1 MGHGRRKRRITARR
15 GRFLAHQS
23 CRCPCGARLVNPP
36 GGCYMTAPPKVPV
49 SVPTEAHSAHRGTY
63 QSRDPPPRTA
73 ASCYLYGV
81 ACLQNACRKM
91 RGGAPS
97 TTAGSTPVPR
107 PPPGVLWVGSNRP
120 WRARV
125 AIYHPR
131 RAAPLGAWAGPCA
144 AVYMEF
150 HCGRCDLPKRRLP
163 PKTHFGG
170 KALPPPPPPYKIHSN
185 RTSVEVVDLT
195 TECEGLPSGC
205 WNSPS
210 HISPPLSVVASTL
223 PYDLL

>member
-1 MGHGRRKRRITARR
+1 MKACSPIQIHVAARGRKRRITARR

-49 SVPTEAHSAHRGTY
+49 SVPKEAHSAHRGTY

-144 AVYMEF
+144 AVTWNFTYKTDGAEKPSSAKNAKNAVW
-150 HCGRCDLPKRRLP
+150 RKSRRKP
-163 PKTHFGG
+163 
-170 KALPPPPPPYKIHSN
+170 
-185 RTSVEVVDLT
+185 
-195 TECEGLPSGC
+195 
-205 WNSPS
+205 
-210 HISPPLSVVASTL
+210 
-223 PYDLL
+223 

>member
-1 MGHGRRKRRITARR
+1 M
-15 GRFLAHQS
+15 
-23 CRCPCGARLVNPP
+23 
-36 GGCYMTAPPKVPV
+36 
-49 SVPTEAHSAHRGTY
+49 PTEASPA
-63 QSRDPPPRTA
+63 PPRTA

-107 PPPGVLWVGSNRP
+107 PPLGVLWAGSNRP

-144 AVYMEF
+144 AVTWNFTYKTDGAGKAVF
-150 HCGRCDLPKRRLP
+150 RQKRKKRSLAEKP
-163 PKTHFGG
+163 PKTLTLHT
-170 KALPPPPPPYKIHSN
+170 KYIPTRPYKG
-185 RTSVEVVDLT
+185 R
-195 TECEGLPSGC
+195 G
-205 WNSPS
+205 
-210 HISPPLSVVASTL
+210 A
-223 PYDLL
+223 

>member
-1 MGHGRRKRRITARR
+1 MCLCGHTYGHVRRRSHIATAR
-15 GRFLAHQS
+15 GVGGSPVGLHMNIGS
-23 CRCPCGARLVNPP
+23 SGARRNDPAVLFYAP
-36 GGCYMTAPPKVPV
+36 GGHM
-49 SVPTEAHSAHRGTY
+49 
-63 QSRDPPPRTA
+63 
-73 ASCYLYGV
+73 YLYG
-81 ACLQNACRKM
+81 AARLQNACRKM

-107 PPPGVLWVGSNRP
+107 PPLGVLWAGSNRP

-150 HCGRCDLPKRRLP
+150 HCGRSDLPKRRLP

-185 RTSVEVVDLT
+185 PSRGTSR
-195 TECEGLPSGC
+195 GLE
-205 WNSPS
+205 
-210 HISPPLSVVASTL
+210 
-223 PYDLL
+223 

>member
-1 MGHGRRKRRITARR
+1 MWPPGVGKGATARR

-107 PPPGVLWVGSNRP
+107 PPLGVLWAGSNRP

-150 HCGRCDLPKRRLP
+150 HCGRSDLPKRRLP

-185 RTSVEVVDLT
+185 PSRGTSRGL
-195 TECEGLPSGC
+195 ECTS
-205 WNSPS
+205 
-210 HISPPLSVVASTL
+210 
-223 PYDLL
+223 

>member
-1 MGHGRRKRRITARR
+1 MQPHTDTCGRPGSEKAHNSTA
-15 GRFLAHQS
+15 GSFL
-23 CRCPCGARLVNPP
+23 GAPELPMSMWSPTGDPP
-36 GGCYMTAPPKVPV
+36 SGCYMTAPPKVPV

-107 PPPGVLWVGSNRP
+107 PPLGVLWAGSNRP

-131 RAAPLGAWAGPCA
+131 RAAPPRGLGRAWA
-144 AVYMEF
+144 AVTWNFTYITDGAGKAVF
-150 HCGRCDLPKRRLP
+150 RQKRKKRCLAEKP
-163 PKTHFGG
+163 PKTLTLHT
-170 KALPPPPPPYKIHSN
+170 KYMPTRPYKG
-185 RTSVEVVDLT
+185 R
-195 TECEGLPSGC
+195 G
-205 WNSPS
+205 
-210 HISPPLSVVASTL
+210 A
-223 PYDLL
+223 

>member
-1 MGHGRRKRRITARR
+1 MCYPRSWKGRHRASSDRHFEGVQPHTDTCGRPGHKNSAAGS
-15 GRFLAHQS
+15 FLRAPELPMFMWS
-23 CRCPCGARLVNPP
+23 PTDEPP
-36 GGCYMTAPPKVPV
+36 SGCYMTAPPKVPV

-107 PPPGVLWVGSNRP
+107 PPLGVLWAGSNRP

-144 AVYMEF
+144 AVTWNFMW
-150 HCGRCDLPKRRLP
+150 GGSRRKP
-163 PKTHFGG
+163 
-170 KALPPPPPPYKIHSN
+170 
-185 RTSVEVVDLT
+185 
-195 TECEGLPSGC
+195 
-205 WNSPS
+205 
-210 HISPPLSVVASTL
+210 
-223 PYDLL
+223 

>member
-1 MGHGRRKRRITARR
+1 
-15 GRFLAHQS
+15 
-23 CRCPCGARLVNPP
+23 
-36 GGCYMTAPPKVPV
+36 MTAPPKVPV
-49 SVPTEAHSAHRGTY
+49 SVPTEAHSVKSSAVSVPG
-63 QSRDPPPRTA
+63 PPPRTA
-73 ASCYLYGV
+73 ASCYLYGL

-150 HCGRCDLPKRRLP
+150 HCGRSDLPKRRLP

-185 RTSVEVVDLT
+185 
-195 TECEGLPSGC
+195 
-205 WNSPS
+205 PS
-210 HISPPLSVVASTL
+210 HPTSGGLIWVSGFTL
-223 PYDLL
+223 WNWVRVFV

>member
-1 MGHGRRKRRITARR
+1 MDIGSSGAPRNDPAVLLCAFSDPGR
-15 GRFLAHQS
+15 H
-23 CRCPCGARLVNPP
+23 
-36 GGCYMTAPPKVPV
+36 M
-49 SVPTEAHSAHRGTY
+49 
-63 QSRDPPPRTA
+63 
-73 ASCYLYGV
+73 YLYG
-81 ACLQNACRKM
+81 AARLQNACRKM
-91 RGGAPS
+91 RGGAPFM
-97 TTAGSTPVPR
+97 TAGSTPVTR

-150 HCGRCDLPKRRLP
+150 HCGRSDLPKRRLP

-185 RTSVEVVDLT
+185 PSRGTSRGLVYESE
-195 TECEGLPSGC
+195 TESALVHFPNP
-205 WNSPS
+205 NSAQKCTMYFGR
-210 HISPPLSVVASTL
+210 HAARKNAKQ
-223 PYDLL
+223 

>member
-1 MGHGRRKRRITARR
+1 MTP
-15 GRFLAHQS
+15 LAVAI
-23 CRCPCGARLVNPP
+23 RYG
-36 GGCYMTAPPKVPV
+36 MTAPPKVPV

-107 PPPGVLWVGSNRP
+107 PPLGVLWAGSNRP

-144 AVYMEF
+144 AVTWNFTYKTDGAGKAVF
-150 HCGRCDLPKRRLP
+150 RQKRKKRSLAEKP
-163 PKTHFGG
+163 PKTLTLHT
-170 KALPPPPPPYKIHSN
+170 KYIPTRPYKG
-185 RTSVEVVDLT
+185 R
-195 TECEGLPSGC
+195 G
-205 WNSPS
+205 
-210 HISPPLSVVASTL
+210 A
-223 PYDLL
+223 